1 MMFTKFGTDSRNVVV
16 SAHEIASTLEA
27 PTLEAEHLLLAVTRQ
42 SATPAHHA
50 LVEAGLDYDK
60 ARDALD
66 ADFEGS
72 LAAVGISLDDFDL
85 TTAAQTPRTPRLGT
99 SAKLAL
105 RRSAKFADVRG
116 DRRITPGHILLG
128 VLSAPTGTVPR
139 ALHRA
144 QIDRAELTQRVTAAL

>member
-16 SAHEIASTLEA
+16 SAHGIASTLES

-42 SATPAHHA
+42 SATTAHHV

-85 TTAAQTPRTPRLGT
+85 TTHRPDASDPAAGH
-99 SAKLAL
+99 L
-105 RRSAKFADVRG
+105 RQARPATLREVR
-116 DRRITPGHILLG
+116 
-128 VLSAPTGTVPR
+128 
-139 ALHRA
+139 
-144 QIDRAELTQRVTAAL
+144 